1 MLPNYSNIL
10 VATDLTP
17 NAVEAFKHA
26 VMMARRNNAR
36 LHLLHVVPNVDAS
49 VRTYISTVM
58 GQGSLEKFEKQN
70 EEKAR
75 EEIRARLEAFA
86 RAELADHP
94 EDLQRVESIRVL
106 HGHPAA
112 QILSVA
118 DRLDA
123 DVVVMGSHGKGA
135 LEHTFLGSVA
145 EKVLRKSSRPVFIV
159 PLAS

>member
-1 MLPNYSNIL
+1 MLPNYSHIL

-36 LHLLHVVPNVDAS
+36 LHLLYVVPDVDAS
-49 VRTYISTVM
+49 VRTYISTIM
-58 GQGSLEKFEKQN
+58 GQGSLDKFEKRH
-70 EEKAR
+70 EEEAR
-75 EEIRARLEAFA
+75 EEIRTRLEAFA

-94 EDLQRVESIRVL
+94 EDLQRLESIRIV
-106 HGHPAA
+106 HGHPAV
-112 QILSVA
+112 QILAVA
-118 DRLDA
+118 DDVDA

-145 EKVLRKSSRPVFIV
+145 EKVLRKCRRPVFII
-159 PLAS
+159 PLAD